1 MSNVS
6 PISRSPLSQH
16 LKTAVLVC
24 LAALSLLATHF
35 SSAAILQLTTN
46 QNSFGPGSLLYL
58 SAAITPTNDAGQ
70 PVDLYVALATP
81 SGTVLTLNSSLN
93 WVSTL
98 EPVARGFP
106 LANLQVNNFYAMVL
120 PAGAANG
127 TYNFYLVAVRAGTD
141 PANSNNWLGYS
152 VAPFT
157 FTGGVSAPGVELT
170 TRNGT
175 CTVNQY
181 CNIALVAG
189 VSGGSTPY
197 SYRLDSLAYGTP
209 PSLMT
214 VDLLTGNLEGTPS
227 LAGTYTFQICA
238 RDIGGNQDCK
248 PVTVTVSQA
257 TTPQARAWVF
267 IGGSVATL
275 ARITVDGVVIKN
287 SGTAN
292 LSHYMYMTPGTHTLS
307 ATCVEVYCFAYMQL
321 EPPSGYAFA
330 PTELRATPEEIPP
343 GATKTFT
350 FSLTKTSN

>member
-1 MSNVS
+1 M
-6 PISRSPLSQH
+6 
-16 LKTAVLVC
+16 LVC
-24 LAALSLLATHF
+24 VAALSLLAAHV
-35 SSAAILQLTTN
+35 SSAATLQLTTN
-46 QNSFGPGSLLYL
+46 QSSFGPGSLLYL

-70 PVDLYVALATP
+70 AVDLYVVLATP
-81 SGTVLTLNSSLN
+81 GGAILTLNSNLS

-98 EPVARGFP
+98 EPVARGFG

-120 PAGAANG
+120 PAGVANG
-127 TYNFYLVAVRAGTD
+127 TYSFYLVAVRAGSD

-170 TRNGT
+170 TSNGT

-181 CNIALVAG
+181 CNVALIAG
-189 VSGGSTPY
+189 VTGGSSPY

-209 PSLMT
+209 PPLMT

-227 LAGTYTFQICA
+227 LAGTYNFQICA
-238 RDIGGNQDCK
+238 RDIGGNQDCQ

-257 TTPQARAWVF
+257 TTPQTQAWVF
-267 IGGSVATL
+267 IGGDVSLL
-275 ARITVDGVVIKN
+275 ARITLDGVVIKN
-287 SGTAN
+287 TNSSN
-292 LSHYMYMTPGTHTLS
+292 LSHYMTMATGTHTLS
-307 ATCVEVYCFAYMQL
+307 ATCTEVYCFSYLQL
-321 EPPSGYAFA
+321 EPPSGYAFS

-350 FSLTKTSN
+350 FTLTKTSN

>member
-1 MSNVS
+1 MLRCV
-6 PISRSPLSQH
+6 
-16 LKTAVLVC
+16 V
-24 LAALSLLATHF
+24 ALLLLTGQVG
-35 SSAAILQLTTN
+35 SAATLQLTTN
-46 QNSFGPGSLLYL
+46 QTSFGPGNLLSL

-70 PVDLYVALATP
+70 AVDLYVALATP
-81 SGTVLTLNSSLN
+81 GGAILTLNSTLN

-98 EPVARGFP
+98 QPIARG
-106 LANLQVNNFYAMVL
+106 LGLTNLQVNNFYAMVL
-120 PAGAANG
+120 PAGVANG
-127 TYNFYLVAVRAGTD
+127 TYSFHLVAVRAGSD
-141 PANSNNWLGYS
+141 PANSNNWLGHS
-152 VAPFT
+152 IAPFT
-157 FTGGVSAPGVELT
+157 FTGGVSAPGVALT

-189 VSGGSTPY
+189 VTGGSTPY
-197 SYRLDSLAYGTP
+197 SYRLDSFAYGTP

-227 LAGTYTFQICA
+227 LAGTYNFQICA
-238 RDIGGNQDCK
+238 RDIGGNQDCQ

-257 TTPQARAWVF
+257 TTPQAQAWVF

-292 LSHYMYMTPGTHTLS
+292 LSHYMYMTPGAHTLS

-321 EPPSGYAFA
+321 EPPSGYTFA

-343 GATKTFT
+343 GVTKTFT
-350 FSLTKTSN
+350 FTLTKTSN